1 MTQSSV
7 TSTDNNH
14 NDILEAARCTVAFC
28 LLYSLTFINVLINKK
43 RSYDAARIDEDKD
56 KKKEYD
62 RYTSPSMRTADR
74 LQANFLEWC
83 PIYFGLMWSLAMT
96 NNLSWVDVVCC
107 RLYIAFRALYIV
119 LILKKG
125 VG

>member
-1 MTQSSV
+1 MHSSLLSV
-7 TSTDNNH
+7 VFLDLYQCTHQQET
-14 NDILEAARCTVAFC
+14 IL
-28 LLYSLTFINVLINKK
+28 
-43 RSYDAARIDEDKD
+43 YDAARIDEDKD

-62 RYTSPSMRTADR
+62 RYISPSMRTADR